1 MDNRDIGTMDERGM
15 RFYLQSYEEAVEIL
29 TDIYNGD
36 YTVKAFRSDV
46 DEYYEPDDRDDSWIT
61 FELPDKDK

>member
-29 TDIYNGD
+29 TDIFNGD
-36 YTVKAFRSDV
+36 YTIKAFRNDV
-46 DEYYEPDDRDDSWIT
+46 LANFTPDDRGDINR
-61 FELPDKDK
+61 